1 MDNKIFTI
9 YNTIYGVESPDDMV
23 VILNS
28 LIIEVGMHHQGKLK
42 SPDSTCLYPSPR
54 PVRADPDQLNRRFIS
69 KAQRTLGAV
78 SDTVREVVN
87 LVNTLPDPNGHP

>member
-28 LIIEVGMHHQGKLK
+28 LIIEIGK

-54 PVRADPDQLNRRFIS
+54 PLRADPDQLNRRFIS

-87 LVNTLPDPNGHP
+87 LVNTPPDPNGHP